1 MTNPVK
7 RMIPKGLRMRIREMR
22 KRRALQREFVSDG
35 ERYVV
40 AAPLAEGASSSL
52 NALQREAQLTRD
64 YHRIE
69 KGLAL
74 DAPKRPFGAAVAE
87 RLDALLP
94 AAQAESPD
102 AYYVAAATS
111 ARAALTAWNDGGAVD
126 EIVAPEA
133 PDGSRG
139 CDDPEVFFTSRHSV
153 RNFQQ
158 GSVDPAI
165 VAEAVRLAT
174 FSPSVCNRQPWK
186 IRVFEGADVPR
197 ILKYQ
202 NGNRGFREN
211 VPMLAVVSV
220 ELAHFSGPG
229 ERNQAWIE
237 GGIFSSSL
245 VWAMHGLGLDSC
257 MLNLSITNSA
267 ADALREAA
275 GIPASEVPIMMI
287 AFGRGAEGHR
297 VARSPRRE
305 LDAVLALAPQE
316 APVRV

>member
-7 RMIPKGLRMRIREMR
+7 QLIPRSLRARIRETR
-22 KRRALQREFVSDG
+22 KRRALQREFASDG
-35 ERYVV
+35 ARYEL
-40 AAPLAEGASSSL
+40 AAPLAEGASSTL
-52 NALQREAQLTRD
+52 TPLQREAQLTRD

-74 DAPKRPFGAAVAE
+74 GAPKRPFGAAVAE
-87 RLDALLP
+87 RIDALLP
-94 AAQAESPD
+94 AAQSESPD

-111 ARAALTAWNDGGAVD
+111 ARAALTAWNEEGSVD
-126 EIVAPEA
+126 STVAPRLA
-133 PDGSRG
+133 DDGRG
-139 CDDPEVFFTSRHSV
+139 CDEPEVFFTSRHSV
-153 RNFQQ
+153 RDFES
-158 GSVDPAI
+158 GAVDPSI
-165 VAEAVRLAT
+165 VAEAIRLAT

-186 IRVFEGADVPR
+186 VRVFEGADVPR
-197 ILKYQ
+197 ILRYQ

-220 ELAHFSGPG
+220 ELAHFSGAG

-287 AFGRGAEGHR
+287 AFGRGADGHR

-305 LDAVLALAPQE
+305 LDEVFVGAPEGAAAL
-316 APVRV
+316 V